1 MNPNQLLE
9 KIAGLLWELARES
22 VAELAQQA
30 TNFPTEEGAPAPLQG
45 RLLIAFNELPQSNE
59 LAKFIHGVVGDL
71 PDGEK
76 LRLHGWKRAQGAA
89 VGVALVASEG
99 NARAVLAFT
108 PESTPKIDVVVTPGE
123 KLTVA
128 QSGGIW
134 KATGEISSNT
144 VWDTEITK
152 GAPPSPPVGEVT
164 LGIERGEELKIG
176 EPPTGPG
183 VSTDKIA
190 AALTVGPATPL
201 SFTITLTNFRA
212 ALLPGALA
220 DFLGAGGDRATA
232 PVKDLAIRADAAG
245 GLRFDKGNLRL
256 DLPAKLPLPGVS
268 THGFGLQLSSGP
280 DGLGLRPAFDL
291 SADLPGLPVHAGIDD
306 LGIDLP
312 FSLDKD
318 LFGKLTK
325 PDPPLPK
332 GIELELN
339 LPPVRGGGAIIKTD
353 EGYAGV
359 LDLDLGIFG
368 AQAFG
373 IVGLPTADQPTS
385 ILALLS
391 ASFPYPGIQL
401 GFGFAL
407 DAVGGLVG
415 INRRADVEQ
424 LRALVSDGHA
434 DRVLF
439 PEDAVKRAGEI
450 ARSLEASFPRKR
462 GRFVVGPMVRL
473 NWGGRIVTLSGAV
486 ILDLPGPSQIIVLG
500 RLVVAIPDPKA
511 PLILLQASVLGRID
525 PSVPETEVLVS
536 LAGSRVVT
544 TPVSGEI
551 YLLARG
557 GSRAVFVLS
566 AGGFHPRY
574 TRPPGVPELERLTM
588 DLGGGFLGLRAEAY
602 LAVTSN
608 AVMFGAN
615 LHLDATIAGCGV
627 EGQLGLDA
635 LFVYE
640 PTFSFSVRVYAS
652 VAVLAFGHR
661 LAGIGLDFT
670 LAGPAHWHAFGT
682 GSISILWWDVA
693 LDFDVSWGDAAPP
706 LEPPPVVRPL
716 IEDALKQTKA
726 WTVTRPPEQRAG
738 IKLTAGAKSDLAAGK
753 AVDADATYRVSQS
766 IVPLGKPIT
775 RFARAQVAKQ
785 QWDIAPVDDDVAPG
799 AAAPVEVKDSFIPAE
814 FFDLTADAQLTGPAF
829 EEIKSGILM
838 SDKEVDFG
846 PVHRVDD
853 SYETGYKPE
862 LPDQDDL
869 IVNLVFENFR
879 RERFARVVAPE
890 ERVSHWRETQLAM
903 PASKVAML

>member
-9 KIAGLLWELARES
+9 TIAGLLWRLAAES
-22 VAELAQQA
+22 VADLAQQA
-30 TNFPTEEGAPAPLQG
+30 TNFPAEENAPAPLQG
-45 RLLIAFNELPQSNE
+45 RLLIAFDELPQSNE
-59 LAKFIHGVVGDL
+59 LAKFVHGVVGDL

-76 LRLHGWKRAQGAA
+76 LRLHGWKRAQGAP

-108 PESTPKIDVVVTPGE
+108 PESPPKIDVVVTPGE
-123 KLTVA
+123 KLTVT
-128 QSGGIW
+128 QGGEKW
-134 KATGEISSNT
+134 EATGEISSGT
-144 VWDTEITK
+144 VWDTEIAQ

-164 LGIERGEELKIG
+164 LGIERGKKLEIG
-176 EPPTGPG
+176 AMPTGPG
-183 VSTDKIA
+183 VSTDRIA

-212 ALLPGALA
+212 ALLPGPLA
-220 DFLGAGGDRATA
+220 DLLGAGGDRASA
-232 PVKDLAIRADAAG
+232 PVRDLTIRADTAG
-245 GLRFDKGNLRL
+245 GLRFDKGDLRL
-256 DLPAKLPLPGVS
+256 DLPVKLPLPGVS
-268 THGFGLQLSSGP
+268 THGFALQLGAGP
-280 DGLGLRPAFDL
+280 NGLSLRPALGL

-312 FSLDKD
+312 FSLEKN
-318 LFGKLTK
+318 LFGQLPEVK
-325 PDPPLPK
+325 PPLPN

-339 LPPVRGGGAIIKTD
+339 LPPVRGGGAVFKTAD
-353 EGYAGV
+353 GYAGV
-359 LDLDLGIFG
+359 LDLDLGVFG

-373 IVGLPTADQPTS
+373 IVGLPTADRPTS
-385 ILALLS
+385 ILALL
-391 ASFPYPGIQL
+391 AANFPYPGIQL
-401 GFGFAL
+401 GFGFAI

-415 INRRADVEQ
+415 INHRADVEQ
-424 LRALVSDGHA
+424 LRALVGDGHA
-434 DRVLF
+434 DRILF

-450 ARSLEASFPRKR
+450 AHSLEASFPRKR

-486 ILDLPGPSQIIVLG
+486 ILDLPGPAQIVVLG

-670 LAGPAHWHAFGT
+670 LEGPARWHAFGT
-682 GSISILWWDVA
+682 GSISILWWDVP

-706 LEPPPVVRPL
+706 LEKPPAVQPL
-716 IEDALKQTKA
+716 IEEALKKTRA
-726 WTVTRPPEQRAG
+726 WTAERPPEQRAG
-738 IKLTAGAKSDLAAGK
+738 IKLTPRAKADLAGGN

-766 IVPLGKPIT
+766 IVPLGRPIT
-775 RFARAQVAKQ
+775 RFARTQVTRQ
-785 QWDIAPVDDDVAPG
+785 QWDIAPDGGGPAPD
-799 AAAPVEVKDSFIPAE
+799 EVRASFVPAE

-829 EEIKSGILM
+829 EELRSGILL
-838 SDKEVDFG
+838 SSKEVDFG
-846 PVHRVDD
+846 AAHRVDD

-862 LPDQDDL
+862 LPPQDGPF
-869 IVNLVFENFR
+869 VNRVFENFR
-879 RERFARVVAPE
+879 REHFARVVAPE
-890 ERVSHWRETQLAM
+890 ERLSHWRETQLAM